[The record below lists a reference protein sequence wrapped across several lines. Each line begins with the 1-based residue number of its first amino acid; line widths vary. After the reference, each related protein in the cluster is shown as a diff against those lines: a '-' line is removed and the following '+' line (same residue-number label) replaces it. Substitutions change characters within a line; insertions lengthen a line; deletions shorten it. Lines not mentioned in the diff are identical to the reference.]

1 MNNINLLS
9 GISYVEFINNIDN
22 LINELLYSPDNGYT
36 ALYSKNAV
44 MSAQKVLDKFNHESQ
59 KLKRQVDFP
68 DSDKIIDEKR
78 ADLIKQIKK
87 HYEAQQLAWADEVYG
102 NMLENC
108 FLQAS
113 IFKNDK
119 EVKDKIYAR
128 ILSGV
133 SWIAN
138 IHNLDDEAMNKL
150 IKLNV
155 SKFHQALNSN
165 DSDFIPKVNA
175 ENTDYVLFLEFRDLI
190 LKDKDKFL
198 LTDFNSL
205 SEKLI
210 DEDIKYFDRL
220 KRDLKT
226 YKINTVK
233 DDILLVNSAMDIL
246 KIKNSH
252 EKYNFIKLIENDFN
266 SELDKIDENK
276 KIELVKR
283 RMQLFKNSL
292 HNDNISEYYKSKII
306 S

>member
-113 IFKNDK
+113 IFKDDK

-128 ILSGV
+128 IL
-133 SWIAN
+133 N
-138 IHNLDDEAMNKL
+138 
-150 IKLNV
+150 
-155 SKFHQALNSN
+155 
-165 DSDFIPKVNA
+165 
-175 ENTDYVLFLEFRDLI
+175 
-190 LKDKDKFL
+190 
-198 LTDFNSL
+198 
-205 SEKLI
+205 
-210 DEDIKYFDRL
+210 
-220 KRDLKT
+220 
-226 YKINTVK
+226 
-233 DDILLVNSAMDIL
+233 
-246 KIKNSH
+246 
-252 EKYNFIKLIENDFN
+252 
-266 SELDKIDENK
+266 
-276 KIELVKR
+276 
-283 RMQLFKNSL
+283 
-292 HNDNISEYYKSKII
+292 
-306 S
+306 

>member
-113 IFKNDK
+113 IFKDDK

-233 DDILLVNSAMDIL
+233 DDILLVW
-246 KIKNSH
+246 
-252 EKYNFIKLIENDFN
+252 
-266 SELDKIDENK
+266 
-276 KIELVKR
+276 KR
-283 RMQLFKNSL
+283 FF
-292 HNDNISEYYKSKII
+292 
-306 S
+306 